1 MRFLDQLRQDL
12 RFAIRQFGKQPVFTV
27 TAIFVLALGL
37 CASIAI
43 FAFVDAALLKPL
55 PYREPARLVGVYE
68 RIPLC
73 EQCNL
78 SYPDYFDWKRMNK
91 TLGSLD
97 VYTRAGFSVASPAGA
112 ERVPGAR
119 VSSGFFRTLG
129 VAPWLGRDFL
139 ESENQPSAAR
149 VVILSYSCWQNRY
162 GGQRGIIGQ
171 SVVFDGDAYTIIGV
185 LPTEFHFAP
194 LGGPEFWTTIHT
206 PNGCE
211 RQRSCHGLYG
221 VGRLKDGVSLEAIG
235 RA

>member
-1 MRFLDQLRQDL
+1 MQSVLSRLLRL
-12 RFAIRQFGKQPVFTV
+12 EAHECTHPTSRVSCS
-27 TAIFVLALGL
+27 
-37 CASIAI
+37 CASN
-43 FAFVDAALLKPL
+43 
-55 PYREPARLVGVYE
+55 RS
-68 RIPLC
+68 
-73 EQCNL
+73 NL

-206 PNGCE
+206 PNGD
-211 RQRSCHGLYG
+211 RKS
-221 VGRLKDGVSLEAIG
+221 VV
-235 RA
+235 